1 MVKIISLTGT
11 LSDSSKDGITTMGFS
26 NVVNQ
31 LHNKHS
37 LADTGTTEETN
48 LTAPSVGSEQV
59 DNLNT
64 CMYNN

>member
-1 MVKIISLTGT
+1 MSLG
-11 LSDSSKDGITTMGFS
+11 D
-26 NVVNQ
+26 VVNK
-31 LHNKHS
+31 LHDKHG
-37 LADTGTTEETN
+37 LTDTGTTEETN